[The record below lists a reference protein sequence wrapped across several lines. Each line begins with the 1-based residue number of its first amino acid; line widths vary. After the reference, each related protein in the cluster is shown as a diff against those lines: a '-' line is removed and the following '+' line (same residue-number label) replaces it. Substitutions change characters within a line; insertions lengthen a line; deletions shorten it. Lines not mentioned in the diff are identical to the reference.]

1 MESGGCQGFLSEYYP
16 TNGRCG
22 DCDKNPKG
30 LTLKDGKRNG
40 YFCIFIFFSGIN
52 YTQNLHF
59 MENPFDII
67 VQRLDSIEKL
77 LNELSK
83 NANNSKPPK
92 DTDEIMTVEQLSDY
106 LTIARQTIYEK
117 CSKKEIPYFKAGK
130 RLYFKK
136 SVINDWINS
145 GRRYTTDELMQQA
158 AEWARKH
165 PRKL

>member
-1 MESGGCQGFLSEYYP
+1 M
-16 TNGRCG
+16 
-22 DCDKNPKG
+22 
-30 LTLKDGKRNG
+30 
-40 YFCIFIFFSGIN
+40 
-52 YTQNLHF
+52 
-59 MENPFDII
+59 
-67 VQRLDSIEKL
+67 DSIEKL

-117 CSKKEIPYFKAGK
+117 CSKKEIPYFNAGK

-145 GRRYTTDELMQQA
+145 GRRYTTDELMQQT

>member
-1 MESGGCQGFLSEYYP
+1 
-16 TNGRCG
+16 
-22 DCDKNPKG
+22 
-30 LTLKDGKRNG
+30 
-40 YFCIFIFFSGIN
+40 
-52 YTQNLHF
+52 

-83 NANNSKPPK
+83 NANNSKPQK

-117 CSKKEIPYFKAGK
+117 CTKKEIPYFKAGK

-158 AEWARKH
+158 EEWTRKH
-165 PRKL
+165 PRKQ

>member
-1 MESGGCQGFLSEYYP
+1 
-16 TNGRCG
+16 
-22 DCDKNPKG
+22 
-30 LTLKDGKRNG
+30 
-40 YFCIFIFFSGIN
+40 
-52 YTQNLHF
+52 

-83 NANNSKPPK
+83 YANNSKPQK

-136 SVINDWINS
+136 SVSLSMLREVAI
-145 GRRYTTDELMQQA
+145 TTIFYNKPIIVWLYMC
-158 AEWARKH
+158 
-165 PRKL
+165 L

>member
-1 MESGGCQGFLSEYYP
+1 
-16 TNGRCG
+16 
-22 DCDKNPKG
+22 
-30 LTLKDGKRNG
+30 
-40 YFCIFIFFSGIN
+40 
-52 YTQNLHF
+52 
-59 MENPFDII
+59 MENPFEII
-67 VQRLDSIEKL
+67 EQRLKNIEKQL
-77 LNELSK
+77 SELVK
-83 NANNSKPPK
+83 MVQTPIFKGV
-92 DTDEIMTVEQLSDY
+92 TEEIMRVEQLSDY

-158 AEWARKH
+158 VEWARKH

>member
-1 MESGGCQGFLSEYYP
+1 
-16 TNGRCG
+16 
-22 DCDKNPKG
+22 
-30 LTLKDGKRNG
+30 
-40 YFCIFIFFSGIN
+40 
-52 YTQNLHF
+52 

-83 NANNSKPPK
+83 NANNFNHQKE
-92 DTDEIMTVEQLSDY
+92 TDEIMTVEQLSDY

-145 GRRYTTDELMQQA
+145 GRRYTTDKLMQQA
-158 AEWARKH
+158 AEWTRKH
-165 PRKL
+165 PRKQ

>member
-1 MESGGCQGFLSEYYP
+1 
-16 TNGRCG
+16 
-22 DCDKNPKG
+22 
-30 LTLKDGKRNG
+30 
-40 YFCIFIFFSGIN
+40 
-52 YTQNLHF
+52 

-83 NANNSKPPK
+83 NASNSKPQK

-145 GRRYTTDELMQQA
+145 GRRYTTDALMQQA
-158 AEWARKH
+158 AEWTRKH
-165 PRKL
+165 PRKQ

>member
-1 MESGGCQGFLSEYYP
+1 
-16 TNGRCG
+16 
-22 DCDKNPKG
+22 
-30 LTLKDGKRNG
+30 
-40 YFCIFIFFSGIN
+40 
-52 YTQNLHF
+52 
-59 MENPFDII
+59 MENPFEII

-83 NANNSKPPK
+83 NANNSKPQK

-145 GRRYTTDELMQQA
+145 GRRYTTDELMEQA